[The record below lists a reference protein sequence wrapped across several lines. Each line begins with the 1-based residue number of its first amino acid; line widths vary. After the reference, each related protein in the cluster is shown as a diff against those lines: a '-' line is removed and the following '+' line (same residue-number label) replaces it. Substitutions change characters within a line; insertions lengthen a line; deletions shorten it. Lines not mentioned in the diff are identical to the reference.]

1 VSSQA
6 AGAIFRQIKQY
17 VREYTPMLRK
27 PGLLIIG
34 SHGTGKTHLAV
45 AAFRELLRRGF
56 DGIYY
61 DYQDLLDKIQAGWNR
76 DAGTAEREA
85 YQNAV
90 DSPILLLDDIGARR
104 SIDWVED
111 IVTGIITQRC
121 NSNKTLI
128 ATSNLPVEQ
137 TWSGKTTPGGTP
149 RLDKS
154 LSEVIG
160 RRAASRL
167 YEMCRIVEMP
177 DLPDYRPTIT
187 N

>member
-1 VSSQA
+1 
-6 AGAIFRQIKQY
+6 
-17 VREYTPMLRK
+17 
-27 PGLLIIG
+27 
-34 SHGTGKTHLAV
+34 V

-56 DGIYY
+56 DGIYF

-76 DAGTAEREA
+76 EAGTAEREA

-90 DSPILLLDDIGARR
+90 DTPILLLDDIGARR

-111 IVTGIITQRC
+111 TVTAIITQRC

-137 TWSGKTTPGGTP
+137 TWTGKTTPGGTH
-149 RLDKS
+149 RFDKS

-167 YEMCRIVEMP
+167 YEMCRIIEMP
-177 DLPDYRPTIT
+177 DLPDYRPNIT